1 MPDDKPLPAA
11 LEGFR
16 FWKAEG
22 TSTDRREI
30 SAGQIVRELRLRDI
44 YALCQHGAISH
55 AGARFYS
62 ELKR

>member
-1 MPDDKPLPAA
+1 MPDDKPLSTQ
-11 LEGFR
+11 LENFR

-22 TSTDRREI
+22 TATDRREI
-30 SAGQIVRELRLRDI
+30 SAGQIMRELRLRDI
-44 YALCQHGAISH
+44 YALCHHGAISH